1 MPLPLQKKTLK
12 PDSFIRSAPG
22 YTSELHTECP
32 LPNEK
37 LRNWAGVLCSGSRA
51 FLEAKDWVKIPSQND
66 FHSKFSSHKIS
77 TE

>member
-12 PDSFIRSAPG
+12 PASFICSAPG

-37 LRNWAGVLCSGSRA
+37 RTIGVGSSA
-51 FLEAKDWVKIPSQND
+51 VEAELFWKPKIG
-66 FHSKFSSHKIS
+66 
-77 TE
+77 